1 MSRSLLA
8 SIFSLRCPSCREGKL
23 FRNNQPYN
31 PNKLFEMHAKC
42 PHCAQNLQPEP
53 GFYYGSMYVSYGLT
67 VAIFVAVVVIGYT
80 FFNPDM
86 WDIVISLTIVLF
98 LVAPLVFRLSR
109 SIWAHMFIKKKNTTE

>member
-1 MSRSLLA
+1 
-8 SIFSLRCPSCREGKL
+8 
-23 FRNNQPYN
+23 
-31 PNKLFEMHAKC
+31 MHAKC

-109 SIWAHMFIKKKNTTE
+109 SIWAHMFIKKKNTSE